1 MMEDLERD
9 YLKDVIYLQER
20 ILELEMMTRELMED
34 VREAARIIVIDKDK
48 QLENGKIRADVLPF

>member
-1 MMEDLERD
+1 ML
-9 YLKDVIYLQER
+9 
-20 ILELEMMTRELMED
+20 TRELMKD